1 MQSGG
6 GEGGGGEGEIAHGEK
21 VNPVSSTEHSASF
34 VIVLKLPMAAWIAD
48 RIAAAVDAGSSTA
61 TNRR

>member
-6 GEGGGGEGEIAHGEK
+6 GEGGGGEGEISHGEK

-48 RIAAAVDAGSSTA
+48 RIAAASTGASTA